1 MIGTRLSLAKRPA
14 KSEAQRRLVGDALFH
29 AMLLLMTKLLEQAPD
44 NERDS
49 LLTPEQRADVTRIR
63 NALQSGQTRLA
74 TDEETA
80 ALWKKCG
87 L

>member
-1 MIGTRLSLAKRPA
+1 
-14 KSEAQRRLVGDALFH
+14 
-29 AMLLLMTKLLEQAPD
+29 MLLPMTKLPEQPIAT
-44 NERDS
+44 ERES

-74 TDEETA
+74 TDDEVA